1 MQFNYKEEQTAAN
14 IVQGELMDLL
24 QQFSVVA
31 GRYKSAL
38 TEFYLANTQ
47 ENKNLVNEAKQ
58 MLTEIY
64 AKTFTLSA
72 RLNTAIL
79 ENNNNIQSLDEYLDK
94 LKTQVD
100 MENKTL
106 NNVENTARAA
116 KPRKQYIRK
125 TTEDDYYMDAFYVC
139 AILGGGY
146 YFANLI
152 YNHK

>member
-79 ENNNNIQSLDEYLDK
+79 ENNNNIQSLDEYLDQ

-100 MENKTL
+100 SENKML
-106 NNVENTARAA
+106 DNVGNTARAA
-116 KPRKQYIRK
+116 QPRKQYISK
-125 TTEDDYYMDAFYVC
+125 TTENDYYMDAFYLC
-139 AILGGGY
+139 AILGGAY
-146 YFANLI
+146 YFKKLI
-152 YNHK
+152 YDS

>member
-1 MQFNYKEEQTAAN
+1 
-14 IVQGELMDLL
+14 MDLL

-31 GRYKSAL
+31 GRYKIAL

-64 AKTFTLSA
+64 AKTFTLSS

-79 ENNNNIQSLDEYLDK
+79 ENNNNIQSLDEYLDQ

-100 MENKTL
+100 SENKTL
-106 NNVENTARAA
+106 DNVGNTARAA
-116 KPRKQYIRK
+116 QPRKQYISK
-125 TTEDDYYMDAFYVC
+125 TTENDYYMDAFYLC
-139 AILGGGY
+139 AILGGVY
-146 YFANLI
+146 YFKKLI
-152 YNHK
+152 YDS

>member
-31 GRYKSAL
+31 GRYKIAL

-64 AKTFTLSA
+64 AKTFTLSS

-79 ENNNNIQSLDEYLDK
+79 ENNNNIQSLDEYLDQ

-100 MENKTL
+100 SENKTL
-106 NNVENTARAA
+106 DNVGNTARAA
-116 KPRKQYIRK
+116 QPRKQYISK
-125 TTEDDYYMDAFYVC
+125 TTENDYYMDAFYLC
-139 AILGGGY
+139 AILGGVY
-146 YFANLI
+146 YFKKLI
-152 YNHK
+152 YDS